1 MAGFKY
7 WISLRKVSGGAF
19 VDDVELGPVRYLRI
33 PDGEVPLPRHQITA
47 TQWVK
52 EIIGTFT
59 PDPVDPTQG
68 PTGDILFFVHGY
80 NDSIADVD
88 RRHELIQAGLTT
100 NNFPCR
106 VISFDWPCGTT
117 ALGYLQDRDHAR
129 ITSVRL
135 VSAGV
140 KLFVRSQTQKCAIRV
155 HALGHSTGAFVIRE
169 GFDHADDGQA
179 TATAWTVGQLVLIA
193 GDVSAISFSATDP
206 ETESTYRHC
215 YRLTNYYNG
224 YDQVLQIS
232 NVKRVGLSPR
242 VGRVG
247 LPVDAPSKAINVDC
261 SAHFHATYPDTGNPE
276 TDVTTSH
283 SWYFSDANFHRDLAI
298 TLKGA
303 IDRSLIPT
311 RTASLIPG
319 TQILT

>member
-1 MAGFKY
+1 MKY
-7 WISLRKVSGGAF
+7 WISLRKISGGVF
-19 VDDVELGPVRYLRI
+19 IDDIDLKAAHYLRV
-33 PDGEVPLPRHQITA
+33 PDGEGPLPKHQIPQA
-47 TQWVK
+47 QWVR
-52 EIIGTFT
+52 EIIGLFA
-59 PDPVDPTQG
+59 PDPQDPAKG

-80 NDSIADVD
+80 NDSIAEVD
-88 RRHELIQAGLTT
+88 QRHELVQSGLTT
-100 NNFPCR
+100 NGFPCC

-129 ITSVRL
+129 LTSVRL

-140 KLFVRSQTQKCAIRV
+140 KLFVRYQAMKCDIRV

-193 GDVSAISFSATDP
+193 GDVSASSFSAADP

-215 YRLTNYYNG
+215 YRLTNYFSG

-232 NVKRVGLSPR
+232 NVKRLGLSPR

-247 LPVDAPSKAINVDC
+247 LPDDAPDKTVNVDC
-261 SAHFHATYPDTGNPE
+261 SSHFHATYPDTGVAANDM
-276 TDVTTSH
+276 TNSH
-283 SWYFSDANFHRDLAI
+283 SWYFSDATFHRDLAI

-311 RTASLIPG
+311 RSSSSSPG
-319 TQILT
+319 TQVLN

>member
-1 MAGFKY
+1 MKY
-7 WISLRKVSGGAF
+7 WISLRKISGGAF
-19 VDDVELGPVRYLRI
+19 VDDIELGPARYLRI
-33 PDGEVPLPRHQITA
+33 PDGEVPLPQHQIPL

-52 EIIGTFT
+52 EIIGTFA
-59 PDPVDPTQG
+59 PDPQDPAKG

-80 NDSIADVD
+80 NDTIADVD
-88 RRHELIQAGLTT
+88 QRHELIQAALTPNT
-100 NNFPCR
+100 FPCR

-135 VSAGV
+135 VSAGIR
-140 KLFVRSQTQKCAIRV
+140 LFVRSQTQKCAIKV

-179 TATAWTVGQLVLIA
+179 TATSWTVGQLVLIA
-193 GDVSAISFSATDP
+193 GDVSAVSFSAADP

-232 NVKRVGLSPR
+232 NVKRIGLAPR

-247 LPVDAPSKAINVDC
+247 LPADAPSKTVNVDC
-261 SAHFHATYPDTGNPE
+261 SSHFHATYPDTGNVV
-276 TDVTTSH
+276 TDMTTSH
-283 SWYFSDANFHRDLAI
+283 SWYFSDAAFLSDLAI
-298 TLKGA
+298 TLKGS
-303 IDRSLIPT
+303 IDRSVIPT
-311 RTASLIPG
+311 RSNTASPG
-319 TQILT
+319 TQILR

>member
-1 MAGFKY
+1 MKY
-7 WISLRKVSGGAF
+7 WISLRKISGGAF
-19 VDDVELGPVRYLRI
+19 VNDIDLRSDHYLRV
-33 PDGEVPLPRHQITA
+33 PDGEVPTPAHQIPPA
-47 TQWVK
+47 QWIREV
-52 EIIGTFT
+52 ISSFAPNP
-59 PDPVDPTQG
+59 PDPAKV

-80 NDSIADVD
+80 NNSIADVD
-88 RRHELIQAGLTT
+88 QRHELIQAALT
-100 NNFPCR
+100 NKGFPCR

-129 ITSVRL
+129 LTSVRL
-135 VSAGV
+135 VSAGIKQFV
-140 KLFVRSQTQKCAIRV
+140 KNQTQRCDIKV

-193 GDVSAISFSATDP
+193 GDVSASSFSAQDP

-215 YRLTNYYNG
+215 YRLTNYCNG

-247 LPVDAPSKAINVDC
+247 LPLDAPDKTANVDC
-261 SAHFHATYPDTGNPE
+261 STHFHTTYPDTGHAE
-276 TDVTTSH
+276 LDAITSH
-283 SWYFSDANFHRDLAI
+283 SWYFSDDAFHTDLAI

-311 RTASLIPG
+311 RSDSSIPG
-319 TQILT
+319 TQILR

>member
-1 MAGFKY
+1 MKY
-7 WISLRKVSGGAF
+7 WISLRKVSGDAF
-19 VDDVELGPVRYLRI
+19 TNDVDPGPARYLRV
-33 PDGEVPLPRHQITA
+33 PDGEVPLPRHKIA
-47 TQWVK
+47 ASQWVK
-52 EIIGTFT
+52 EIVARFA
-59 PDPVDPTQG
+59 PDPRDPAKG
-68 PTGDILFFVHGY
+68 PSGDILFFVHGY
-80 NDSIADVD
+80 NDSVAEVD
-88 RRHELIQAGLTT
+88 QRHQLIQAGLTKYG
-100 NNFPCR
+100 FPCC

-140 KLFVRSQTQKCAIRV
+140 RLFVRSQSLQCDIRI

-179 TATAWTVGQLVLIA
+179 TATSWTVGQLVLIA
-193 GDVSAISFSATDP
+193 GDVSAVSFSAADP

-232 NVKRVGLSPR
+232 NVKRVGLAPR

-247 LPVDAPSKAINVDC
+247 LPANAPSKAVNVDC
-261 SAHFHATYPDTGNPE
+261 STHFHSAYPGTGQIQA
-276 TDVTTSH
+276 DVTTSH
-283 SWYFSDANFHRDLAI
+283 SWYFSDDTFHQDLAI
-298 TLKGA
+298 TLKGT

-311 RTASLIPG
+311 RSNSASPG
-319 TQILT
+319 IQTLN

>member
-1 MAGFKY
+1 MKY
-7 WISLRKVSGGAF
+7 WITLRKVSGDAF
-19 VDDVELGPVRYLRI
+19 TGDIDPGPARYLRV
-33 PDGEVPLPRHQITA
+33 PDGEVPQPRHKIGPS
-47 TQWVK
+47 QWVK
-52 EIIGTFT
+52 EIIATFA
-59 PDPVDPTQG
+59 PDPPDPQKM
-68 PTGDILFFVHGY
+68 PSGDILFFVHGY
-80 NDSIADVD
+80 NDSIAEVD
-88 RRHELIQAGLTT
+88 QRHELIQAGLTKYG
-100 NNFPCR
+100 FPCR

-140 KLFVRSQTQKCAIRV
+140 KLFVQSLTQRCDIRV

-169 GFDHADDGQA
+169 GFDHADDGQS
-179 TATAWTVGQLVLIA
+179 TATSWTVGQLVLIA
-193 GDVSAISFSATDP
+193 GDVSAISFAAADP

-232 NVKRVGLSPR
+232 NVKRVGLAPR

-247 LPVDAPSKAINVDC
+247 LPADAPSKALNVDC
-261 SAHFHATYPDTGNPE
+261 SAHFHSTYPGTGQMLA
-276 TDVTTSH
+276 DVTTSH
-283 SWYFSDANFHRDLAI
+283 SWYFSDDTFHQDLAI

-311 RTASLIPG
+311 RANSAVPG
-319 TQILT
+319 IQTLR

>member
-1 MAGFKY
+1 MKY

-19 VDDVELGPVRYLRI
+19 VDDVEVGPARYLRV
-33 PDGEVPLPRHQITA
+33 PDGEVPLPRHHIPPA
-47 TQWVK
+47 QWVK
-52 EIIGTFT
+52 EIIGTFD
-59 PDPVDPTQG
+59 PDPMDPEKG
-68 PTGDILFFVHGY
+68 PSGDILFFVHGY
-80 NDSIADVD
+80 NDSIEEVD
-88 RRHELIQAGLTT
+88 QRHELIQSGLTT

-140 KLFVRSQTQKCAIRV
+140 KLFVRSQTQQCTIRV

-179 TATAWTVGQLVLIA
+179 TATSWTVGQLVLIA
-193 GDVSAISFSATDP
+193 GDVSATSFSAADP

-215 YRLTNYYNG
+215 YRLTNYFNG
-224 YDQVLQIS
+224 YDEVLQIS
-232 NVKRVGLSPR
+232 NVKRVGLAPR
-242 VGRVG
+242 LGRVG
-247 LPVDAPSKAINVDC
+247 LPAEAPSKAVNVDC
-261 SAHFHATYPDTGNPE
+261 SSYFHSTYPDTGDLT

-283 SWYFSDANFHRDLAI
+283 SWYFSDATFHRDLAI
-298 TLKGA
+298 TLKGS

-311 RTASLIPG
+311 RSPSSNPG
-319 TQILT
+319 TQILK